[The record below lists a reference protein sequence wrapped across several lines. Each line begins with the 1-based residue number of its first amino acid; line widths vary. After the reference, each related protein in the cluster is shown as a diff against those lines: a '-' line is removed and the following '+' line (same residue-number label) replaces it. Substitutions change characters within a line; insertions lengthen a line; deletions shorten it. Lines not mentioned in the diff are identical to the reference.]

1 MRLIILRKIC
11 LLFAA
16 VTAFLTLNAG
26 AKNADLA
33 GQWYP
38 SSPEELKKE
47 IDGYLENSYL
57 DSLDGEVIG
66 AIAPHAGI
74 GYSGP
79 IAGYSYRAIQ
89 KKNPD
94 KIILVGFTH
103 HRFRENKIAVFTD
116 EYFSTPLGKMA
127 IEKDITNRFLE
138 YGGNIEE
145 DPEAFVSENSIEIQI
160 PFIQAAAKNAKLII
174 LAMTDQS
181 SGNYKFL
188 AEAIYSIMKDEKDF
202 VIIASTDM
210 SHYLTY
216 EEANKKD
223 RKTLEM
229 IEAMSPDGLY
239 EGSMKDRHGLMCGYG
254 AVCAVMEASK
264 KLGADRVRVLKYANS
279 GDTSGMK
286 DRVVGYLSA
295 VFVKADKGE
304 EGGNNMLNKTQ
315 REELLKIARD
325 TIRYRLTEGGYLEVN
340 TEDEELKKNMGAFV
354 TLHKDGRLRGC
365 IGSMIA
371 REPLYLAVRDM
382 AVASATEDLRFPS
395 VTIGEL
401 DDIDIE
407 ISVLTPMKKNDDHND
422 IEIGKHGVMVQRGR
436 NSGVYL
442 PQVAD
447 ETGWNKEQFMDSLCA
462 QKAGI
467 PQNSWRTG
475 ECDIYT
481 FTAEVFGEKDK

>member
-1 MRLIILRKIC
+1 MRLITLGKIC
-11 LLFAA
+11 LLFVS
-16 VTAFLTLNAG
+16 VTVFLTLNTG

-38 SSPEELKKE
+38 SSPEELKNE
-47 IDGYLENSYL
+47 IDRYLENSYV
-57 DSLDGEVIG
+57 DSLGGEVIG
-66 AIAPHAGI
+66 VIAPHAGTR
-74 GYSGP
+74 YSGP
-79 IAGYSYRAIQ
+79 IAGYSYRAVQ
-89 KKNPD
+89 KKDPD

-103 HRFRENKIAVFTD
+103 HKLRENKIAIFTD
-116 EYFSTPLGKMA
+116 EYFSTPLGNVA

-145 DPEAFVSENSIEIQI
+145 DPEAFTSENSIEIQI
-160 PFIQAAAKNAKLII
+160 PFIQEAAKNAKLII

-202 VIIASTDM
+202 VIVASTDM

-264 KLGADRVRVLKYANS
+264 RLGADRVQVLKYANS

-295 VFVKADKGE
+295 VFVKAGKRE
-304 EGGNNMLNKTQ
+304 EGGNDMLNKTQ
-315 REELLKIARD
+315 KEELLKIARD
-325 TIRYRLTEGGYLEVN
+325 TIRYKLETGKTFEVV
-340 TEDEELKKNMGAFV
+340 TTDKELQQDMGAFV
-354 TLHKDGRLRGC
+354 TLHNDGRLRGC
-365 IGSMIA
+365 IGIMIA

-382 AVASATEDLRFPS
+382 AVASATEDL
-395 VTIGEL
+395 
-401 DDIDIE
+401 
-407 ISVLTPMKKNDDHND
+407 
-422 IEIGKHGVMVQRGR
+422 
-436 NSGVYL
+436 
-442 PQVAD
+442 
-447 ETGWNKEQFMDSLCA
+447 
-462 QKAGI
+462 
-467 PQNSWRTG
+467 
-475 ECDIYT
+475 
-481 FTAEVFGEKDK
+481 